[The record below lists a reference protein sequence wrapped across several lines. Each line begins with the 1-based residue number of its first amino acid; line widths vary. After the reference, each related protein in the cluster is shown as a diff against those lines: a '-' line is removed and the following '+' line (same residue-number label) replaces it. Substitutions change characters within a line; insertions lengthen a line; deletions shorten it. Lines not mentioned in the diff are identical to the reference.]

1 MIWTDPCLGTR
12 RLKLGNLLPAFPP
25 RLSIVFHSVKDVM
38 AVQACKEDIPG
49 VVALLARGPVGSD
62 LAAIG
67 GLFGGGSGAKEGNP
81 AHCIVL

>member
-1 MIWTDPCLGTR
+1 
-12 RLKLGNLLPAFPP
+12 
-25 RLSIVFHSVKDVM
+25 M